1 MIVVR
6 GEGPLDVVDEFA
18 HAMQANETFDL
29 NTSVLA
35 DRRLNGC
42 GRQLIRHQCGWV
54 FVECQFGS
62 SVGEAGTAERAGS
75 VRRIEFEGRERIV
88 SQADEA
94 TFELCFTI
102 DTVGFRKHG
111 DRFLRASLSSKI
123 IGAR

>member
-1 MIVVR
+1 MNRSLARFERFVPGRELRRRSPGRVIVVR

-54 FVECQFGS
+54 FVECQFVS
-62 SVGEAGTAERAGS
+62 SVGEAGNGAQEWSVCCVQLER
-75 VRRIEFEGRERIV
+75 
-88 SQADEA
+88 
-94 TFELCFTI
+94 
-102 DTVGFRKHG
+102 
-111 DRFLRASLSSKI
+111 
-123 IGAR
+123 